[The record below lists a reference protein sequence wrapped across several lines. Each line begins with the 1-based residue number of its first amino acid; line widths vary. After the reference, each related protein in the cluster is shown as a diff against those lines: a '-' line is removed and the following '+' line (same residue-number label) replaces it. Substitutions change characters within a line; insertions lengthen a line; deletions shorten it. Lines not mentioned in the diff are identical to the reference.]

1 MFGYVAARRMREDD
15 QKRYRARKG
24 RAMTRDSF
32 VEQIERNAK
41 VINAMHYARYA
52 LVRHHMLPVTVEG
65 QQFRMDFSLEIEK
78 LTEAMEL
85 LGVDISRGL
94 LAPPFSKPDADD
106 G

>member
-1 MFGYVAARRMREDD
+1 
-15 QKRYRARKG
+15 
-24 RAMTRDSF
+24 
-32 VEQIERNAK
+32 
-41 VINAMHYARYA
+41 
-52 LVRHHMLPVTVEG
+52 
-65 QQFRMDFSLEIEK
+65 MDFSLEIEK